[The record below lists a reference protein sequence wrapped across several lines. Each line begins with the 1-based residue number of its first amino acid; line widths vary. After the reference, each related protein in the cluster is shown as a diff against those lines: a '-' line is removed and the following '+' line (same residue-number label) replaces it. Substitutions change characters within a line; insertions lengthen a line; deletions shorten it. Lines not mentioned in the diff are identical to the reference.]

1 MGGATLE
8 HNRHRSAQGQEA
20 RRKGRRKVDEGC
32 HRSLYVQ
39 VGRLHLGLF
48 TDVHGWVP
56 APPLTRPAH
65 AETCRRPGGRATAA
79 APAPRRAAAPR
90 CSAGEQAGVG
100 RRGVRARRLLSGASQ
115 PDSMWLLAG
124 AACSCS
130 PTHDALILSH
140 HQPTWLSSRSCCCR
154 ASRPSAAARAKEK
167 RSRRCASLTGRN
179 ASAGTAVRRAG
190 EQGGGRQRP

>member
-1 MGGATLE
+1 MKLE
-8 HNRHRSAQGQEA
+8 KNQVQSEKAGMNVQRH
-20 RRKGRRKVDEGC
+20 GRRRGGKRARGGCYTRTQQAQVSGRAGSQEEGRTSG

-100 RRGVRARRLLSGASQ
+100 RRGKRVLIVHQQIIS
-115 PDSMWLLAG
+115 AG
-124 AACSCS
+124 PFGCWQAQ
-130 PTHDALILSH
+130 H
-140 HQPTWLSSRSCCCR
+140 
-154 ASRPSAAARAKEK
+154 AAAPPHMA
-167 RSRRCASLTGRN
+167 
-179 ASAGTAVRRAG
+179 
-190 EQGGGRQRP
+190 P